1 MKNFSFKE
9 LYHNPIKMALAVVVL
24 LAFIQLLFYLLTPLL
39 TGLID
44 ENSPWVVSVAMM
56 LFYVLFNSISTFA
69 NDDLAQ
75 NWSRSL
81 YGFGLL
87 GAISFFSAWLI
98 SGKTL
103 SDMSGFRD
111 IILIVVIGFVTL
123 RTIATT
129 IMIVVLFTKMKDA
142 NKK

>member
-1 MKNFSFKE
+1 MKKLSFNE
-9 LYHNPIKMALAVVVL
+9 IYQNPIKMALAVVIL
-24 LAFIQLLFYLLTPLL
+24 LVIFQLLFFLLTPFL

-69 NDDLAQ
+69 DDNLMR
-75 NWSRSL
+75 NWSRSI
-81 YGFGLL
+81 YGFGIL
-87 GAISFFSAWLI
+87 GAISFLAAWLI
-98 SGKTL
+98 SGKAL
-103 SDMSGFRD
+103 SDMAGFRD
-111 IILIVVIGFVTL
+111 IILIVIIGFVTL

-129 IMIVVLFTKMKDA
+129 IMIVVLFTKMKDS